1 MKKEYIKPETLT
13 IELAGKEILQVGSP
27 GSSTPKVYM
36 LEDEEAEEEYG
47 IL

>member
-1 MKKEYIKPETLT
+1 MKKEYIKPETRT

-36 LEDEEAEEEYG
+36 LEDDADEDED